1 VPSLGKRLQRLEA
14 SRRPN
19 DEFVAERRHFIETQA
34 FQHLSDDELRLVIG
48 FIEAKKQGHELTS
61 QQSAA
66 AEAYAA
72 ALEKECQKLGYK
84 SLAALGKHC
93 VV

>member
-1 VPSLGKRLQRLEA
+1 MTALSRRLQRPEA
-14 SRRPN
+14 SYRPS
-19 DEFVAERRHFIETQA
+19 DEFVADRRHFIETQA

-48 FIEAKKQGHELTS
+48 FLEAKKQGHESTS

-84 SLAALGKHC
+84 SLAALDKHC